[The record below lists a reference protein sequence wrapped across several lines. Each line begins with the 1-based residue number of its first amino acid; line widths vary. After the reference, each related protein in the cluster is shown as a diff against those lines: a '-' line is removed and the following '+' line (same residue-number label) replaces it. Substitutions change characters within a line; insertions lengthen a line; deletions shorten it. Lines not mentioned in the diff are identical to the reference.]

1 MMGIL
6 SCCCVM
12 RIAYYEGNDFM
23 KIVRFGMSLLACSF
37 IAGGAAVAAPASSG
51 KLSFLACHKAFS
63 DAKKAGTLNG
73 QSYSQFKQD
82 RCSGSAQT
90 ASVGRAPA
98 SVTPAA
104 APVVSGDAVFPAQI
118 NPQLASL
125 APGKARMETCLAQYR
140 ANKAAGK
147 NGGLKWVQKGGGYY
161 SQCNARLKGAA
172 TR

>member
-1 MMGIL
+1 MTGVL
-6 SCCCVM
+6 SCHCVM
-12 RIAYYEGNDFM
+12 CIAYYEGNDFM
-23 KIVRFGMSLLACSF
+23 KIVRLGMSLLACSF
-37 IAGGAAVAAPASSG
+37 VAGGAAMAAPASSG
-51 KLSFLACHKAFS
+51 KLSFLACHKAFG

-73 QSYSQFKQD
+73 QTYSQFKQD
-82 RCSGSAQT
+82 RCSGTAQPASA
-90 ASVGRAPA
+90 GRAA
-98 SVTPAA
+98 AGVA
-104 APVVSGDAVFPAQI
+104 APVVSGDAVFPTQI